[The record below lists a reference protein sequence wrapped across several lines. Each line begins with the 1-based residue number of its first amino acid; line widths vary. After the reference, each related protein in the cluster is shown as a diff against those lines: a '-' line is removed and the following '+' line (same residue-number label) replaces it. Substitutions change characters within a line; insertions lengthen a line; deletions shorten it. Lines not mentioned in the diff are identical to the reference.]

1 MQSIANKIKIKV
13 LPQYLSEYSKPINHQ
28 FLFSY
33 RIIIVNASTKNIQLI
48 ARHWHIFDSNNQFK
62 EVKGEGVIGKQPIIL
77 AGDTYNY
84 ESFSELKTDMGMMW
98 GTFLMKDTDTNEM
111 FEVKIP
117 EFKLIQD
124 CRLN

>member
-1 MQSIANKIKIKV
+1 MQSIASNIQINV
-13 LPQYLSEYSKPINHQ
+13 LPVFMPEYSKPNEER

-33 RIIIVNASTKNIQLI
+33 HITISNTSNQNIQLL
-48 ARHWHIFDSNNQFK
+48 ARHWHIFDSNNEFK
-62 EVKGEGVIGKQPIIL
+62 EVKGEGVLGKQPLIL
-77 AGDTYNY
+77 AGENFSYQ
-84 ESFSELKTDMGMMW
+84 SFCELKTDIGMMW
-98 GTFLMKDTDTNEM
+98 GTFLMEDLASKQK